1 MNQQSPYQGR
11 IWLGV
16 TLVMLT
22 VLCFA
27 ICDVLTKYLTARY
40 PVTEVMA
47 VRYIASMLILFLFV
61 FPNKGTRLWRANNP
75 KVLLFRGLLMCVG
88 SITVSYALKLMPLGE
103 TIALIYLS
111 PFLVIAMSVPILGEK
126 VSKLGWAMTIMGF
139 CGVLLV
145 LNLSGDLNP
154 VGVACAI
161 VNAICIAIFHI
172 VTRKIAG
179 TESNMTMLFFVN
191 ASGTVVFTLVA
202 IPTLGDTQ
210 MPDLFDGAMMLLL
223 GTMAS
228 IAHGLFSAAYREA
241 PASLLAPINYVHLI
255 WAALLSWLIFDH
267 IPNAWTFAGIG
278 LILVSGVVMS
288 VNAHLERKKAVI

>member
-1 MNQQSPYQGR
+1 
-11 IWLGV
+11 
-16 TLVMLT
+16 MLT

-27 ICDVLTKYLTARY
+27 ICDVITKYLTSRY

-47 VRYIASMLILFLFV
+47 VRYISSFLILFLFV

-75 KVLLFRGLLMCVG
+75 KILLVRGLLMCVG
-88 SITVSYALKLMPLGE
+88 SVTVSYALKLMPLGE

-126 VSKLGWAMTIMGF
+126 VTKLGWAMTILGF

-145 LNLSGDLNP
+145 LNLSGELNP

-161 VNAICIAIFHI
+161 TNAICIAIFHVI
-172 VTRKIAG
+172 TKKIAA
-179 TESNMTMLFFVN
+179 TESNMTMLFYVN
-191 ASGTVVFTLVA
+191 TSGLVVFSLVA
-202 IPTLGDTQ
+202 IPSIGESQ
-210 MPDLFDGAMMLLL
+210 MPTLFDGSMMLLL
-223 GTMAS
+223 GIMAS

-267 IPNAWTFAGIG
+267 IPNAWTFAGIS

-288 VNAHLERKKAVI
+288 VNAHYERKKDVSILSR